1 MALHVAINNIIVCL
15 VFVHQVG
22 ESSLD
27 TRTFL
32 IDGIIK
38 RVRQAIHCSL
48 TAENSREVP
57 AEPPVNKPKAW
68 TLGGRI
74 KNGLKKIAEDLDII
88 TYDDENYK

>member
-1 MALHVAINNIIVCL
+1 MALHVAINDIIVCL

-38 RVRQAIHCSL
+38 RVRQAIHCFCYFFKVDSV
-48 TAENSREVP
+48 AGFSVERESSSSR
-57 AEPPVNKPKAW
+57 
-68 TLGGRI
+68 
-74 KNGLKKIAEDLDII
+74 
-88 TYDDENYK
+88 